1 MQILLNKQCECGQGN
16 DHSKSGD
23 DFLFLSKITN
33 FFLFCYRFNTDKADK
48 LAEIE
53 KTERQ
58 VQQQQEREDE
68 MRELALRLRRRYGVI
83 DQQKEIPQILK
94 RNNFSPM
101 FTGNE
106 NFVIDTAHR
115 RAVAANR
122 LIATATMKRRMLNR
136 KMCPG
141 MVAVLH

>member
-33 FFLFCYRFNTDKADK
+33 FFLFCHRFNTDKADK

-83 DQQKEIPQILK
+83 GQQNEI
-94 RNNFSPM
+94 
-101 FTGNE
+101 
-106 NFVIDTAHR
+106 
-115 RAVAANR
+115 
-122 LIATATMKRRMLNR
+122 R
-136 KMCPG
+136 KS
-141 MVAVLH
+141 